1 VSEQRGGATALPLD
15 RQGQQPGRN
24 LLAGGHHHILLAFV
38 GRGSHRLRQ
47 LQQPVGLAR
56 QRADHHDQ
64 VVPLG
69 ARPEAAAGNLANP
82 AHVRNRG
89 PSELLDQKHR
99 ARECSGTAPAAQSG
113 RGIVRPVTVAIDG
126 SSLGLE
132 QMAAVA
138 AGGARVAVAPAALA
152 AVKRA
157 RALVD
162 RLAEAPQPTYGIN
175 TGFGKLAE
183 VPVAHAD
190 LRQLQRNL
198 VLSHSAGVGAPLSPP
213 ETRALMLLRANVLA
227 KGYSGIRT
235 ETLELLVGM
244 LNSDVLPVVPE
255 RGSVGASGDLAPL
268 AHLALTLI
276 GEGEAFHRGERLPS
290 RQALANAGLSPRVLE
305 AKEGLALVNGT
316 QAMCAVGGLALLKAE
331 RLAALADLCGA
342 TAVEGMLGS
351 QKPFEAHLHAIRPHP
366 GQIAVAANL
375 AALLSGSPLNESHRD
390 CGKVQD
396 AYSLRCMPQ
405 VHGAARDALAFA
417 RSVLEVEL
425 NAATDNPLVF
435 ADREE
440 VVSGGNF
447 HGQPV
452 SQALDF
458 AAIALAQLGAISER
472 RTEQLVNPT
481 LSGLPPF
488 LAPKSGLNSGFMIA
502 QVTAAALVAESR
514 ILCHPACV
522 DSIPTSAGRE
532 DHVSMGMTAAL
543 KARQVVDLIQTVLAI
558 ELLVACQAVDLRAP
572 VVPAEPIARVH
583 RLVRSRVPPMW
594 EDRELHR
601 DIAAVRELMD
611 GDRLLEAS
619 RDLS

>member
-1 VSEQRGGATALPLD
+1 
-15 RQGQQPGRN
+15 
-24 LLAGGHHHILLAFV
+24 
-38 GRGSHRLRQ
+38 
-47 LQQPVGLAR
+47 
-56 QRADHHDQ
+56 
-64 VVPLG
+64 
-69 ARPEAAAGNLANP
+69 
-82 AHVRNRG
+82 
-89 PSELLDQKHR
+89 
-99 ARECSGTAPAAQSG
+99 
-113 RGIVRPVTVAIDG
+113 VTVTIDG
-126 SSLGLE
+126 ASLKLE
-132 QMAAVA
+132 EVGAVA
-138 AGGARVAVAPAALA
+138 AGAKVAVAPAAMA
-152 AVKRA
+152 AVARA
-157 RALVD
+157 RRLVD

-175 TGFGKLAE
+175 TGFGTLAE
-183 VPVAHAD
+183 VPIAHGD

-198 VLSHSAGVGAPLSPP
+198 ILSHSAGVGPPLSRP

-227 KGYSGIRT
+227 KGYSGIRPQ
-235 ETLELLVGM
+235 TLDLLVGA
-244 LNSDVLPVVPE
+244 LNADLLPVVPE

-276 GEGEAFHRGERLPS
+276 GEGEAFYRGERLPS
-290 RQALANAGLSPRVLE
+290 RAALAQAGLTPCVLE

-316 QAMCAVGGLALLKAE
+316 QAICAVGSLSLLIAE
-331 RLAALADLCGA
+331 RLAALADVCGA
-342 TAVEGMLGS
+342 TTLEGLLGS
-351 QKPFEAHLHAIRPHP
+351 QRPFGAHLHAIRPHP
-366 GQIAVAANL
+366 GQIAVAAHLTSLL
-375 AALLSGSPLNESHRD
+375 AGSALNESHRD

-405 VHGAARDALAFA
+405 VHGAARDALGFA
-417 RSVLEVEL
+417 RSVLSIEL

-435 ADREE
+435 PDREE

-458 AAIALAQLGAISER
+458 AAIALTQLGAISER

-514 ILCHPACV
+514 ILSHPACV

-532 DHVSMGMTAAL
+532 DHVSMGMSAAL
-543 KARQVVDLIQTVLAI
+543 KARQVAERIQHVLAV
-558 ELLVACQAVDLRAP
+558 ELLVACQAIDLRAP
-572 VVPAEPIARVH
+572 VAPAGPVARVH

-601 DIAAVRELMD
+601 DIEAVRSLMD
-611 GDRLLEAS
+611 GDQLLEAA
-619 RDLS
+619 RG